1 VSAVEPAPRDL
12 GVPPRPLDR
21 GVEAGTPVLSVDDLT
36 VGYVRADGKPNVVVW
51 NASITLRAG
60 RILGLAGESG
70 CGKSTTA
77 LAAVGYRAPGARI
90 LRGTS
95 RLGDVDLLSLSTA
108 QLRSIWGR
116 RVAYVA
122 QSASQALN
130 PAITVGRQLA
140 QPLAVHLGLHG
151 PALRERQLE
160 LLQAVG
166 LPDPPAALSRYP
178 HQFSGGQQQRIA
190 IAIALSCRPDVLLLD
205 EPTTGLDVTTQARIT
220 ALLRSTIDAT
230 GVAALYVSHDLSL
243 LSTIADA
250 LAVMYAGEV
259 VEHTTADGMRRRPRH
274 PYTQAL
280 LAAVPSVHKPRAVSG
295 MPGRPPAAVVLDACS
310 FAARCPYADDE
321 TRETKPELREV
332 EPRHWVRCLRA
343 EQVPEL
349 MVDESPLVKAA
360 ARGYGP
366 LLEVEQLWCSYRV
379 SRGSTAVVKDVSF
392 AIGPGQTLGIVGE
405 SGSGK
410 STLLRAIAGLHPPSA
425 GTIRLRGREL
435 APRAVK
441 RPVSVRKEIQL
452 VFQNPDS
459 SLNPRQTV
467 GDIVGRPI
475 RLFRQDVPR
484 GGEREAV
491 EELLDAVKL
500 PRGMR
505 GRYASELSGG
515 QKQRVAIARG
525 FAARPSLLLC
535 DEVTSALDVSVQA
548 TILEL
553 LAELAETFETAVIF
567 VSHDLAVVRTIATRA
582 LVMKDGEVREQ
593 GETERLFVSP
603 QDPYTRELLSAI
615 PDLVAEPAAA
625 AESY

>member
-1 VSAVEPAPRDL
+1 MTAAGATSENG

-21 GVEAGTPVLSVDDLT
+21 GIEPGAPVLAVDDLT
-36 VGYVRADGKPNVVVW
+36 VGYVRADGQPNVVVW
-51 NASITLRAG
+51 NASVTLRAG
-60 RILGLAGESG
+60 QILGLAGESG

-77 LAAVGYRAPGARI
+77 LAAIGYRAPGARI

-95 RLGDVDLLSLSTA
+95 KLGDLDLLSLSIPE
-108 QLRSIWGR
+108 LRAIWGR
-116 RVAYVA
+116 RIAYVA

-130 PAITVGRQLA
+130 PAIPIGRQLA
-140 QPLAVHLGLHG
+140 QPLTVHLGLHG
-151 PALRERQLE
+151 AALRERQLE
-160 LLQAVG
+160 LLEAVG
-166 LPDPPAALSRYP
+166 LPDPPRALARYP

-190 IAIALSCRPDVLLLD
+190 IAIALSCRPEVLLLD
-205 EPTTGLDVTTQARIT
+205 EPTTGLDVTTQARIS
-220 ALLRSTIDAT
+220 ALLRSLIGET

-243 LSTIADA
+243 LSTIADS

-259 VEHTTADGMRRRPRH
+259 IEHTTAEEMRRQPRH

-295 MPGRPPAAVVLDACS
+295 IGGRPPAAVVLDGCS

-321 TRETKPELREV
+321 TRGTKPELREV
-332 EPRHWVRCLRA
+332 ATRHWVRCLRA
-343 EQVPEL
+343 EDVPPFAVE
-349 MVDESPLVKAA
+349 ERALV
-360 ARGYGP
+360 
-366 LLEVEQLWCSYRV
+366 
-379 SRGSTAVVKDVSF
+379 RGSSADGRGALLAVEDVWCEYKGAAGSVAVVKGVSF
-392 AIGPGQTLGIVGE
+392 EVGRGETLGVVGE

-410 STLLRAIAGLHPPSA
+410 STLLRAIAGLHPPS
-425 GTIRLRGREL
+425 GGSVLLRGQQL

-441 RPVSVRKEIQL
+441 RPVSIRKDIQL

-467 GDIVGRPI
+467 GEIVRRPI
-475 RLFRQDVPR
+475 RLFREDVPR
-484 GGEREAV
+484 NREREAV

-515 QKQRVAIARG
+515 QKQRVALARG
-525 FAARPSLLLC
+525 FAARPCLLLC

-553 LAELAETFETAVIF
+553 LAELAERFRTAVIF

-625 AESY
+625 GSR